1 MEQMLYLECY
11 AGISGDMFVASL
23 LDLGVETDYLLSNL
37 QTLPLEGY
45 KINISRVKKMAL
57 DACDFNVILDI
68 DNHDHDMEYLYEE
81 NHHHEHGHEHE
92 HGHAHEHHTHEE
104 HNETHHHYHHEHR
117 NLSDITAIIDNSQ
130 LTDNAKAIAR
140 KIFQIIAEAE
150 AKAHGTSVENVHF
163 HEVGAVDSIV
173 DIAAAAIC
181 LDKLNITKVACSPL
195 SEGKG
200 FVNCQHGAIPIPV
213 PAVVNIASAH
223 NLKLHFTG
231 EKGEFITP
239 TGAAIIAAI
248 KTDDVLPENFTIEKV
263 GVGAGKRQYDI
274 PNVVRA
280 MIIKY

>member
-1 MEQMLYLECY
+1 MEQALYIECY

-23 LDLGVETDYLLSNL
+23 LDLGVDKDYLLSNL

-68 DNHDHDMEYLYEE
+68 DNHDHDMQYLYEE
-81 NHHHEHGHEHE
+81 NHEHTHEHE
-92 HGHAHEHHTHEE
+92 HSHEHKHKHHEHHIHEAN
-104 HNETHHHYHHEHR
+104 HTHHIHR
-117 NLSDITAIIDNSQ
+117 NLNDVTTIINNSQ
-130 LTDNAKAIAR
+130 ITDNAKSIAN

-150 AKAHGTSVENVHF
+150 AKAHGTSVEQVHF

-173 DIAAAAIC
+173 DITAAAIC
-181 LDKLNITKVACSPL
+181 IDKLNINKVFCSSL

-213 PAVVNIASAH
+213 PAVVNIVSA
-223 NLKLHFTG
+223 NDLKLHFTNT
-231 EKGEFITP
+231 KGELITP

-248 KTDDVLPENFTIEKV
+248 KTDDSMPENFMIEKI
-263 GVGAGKRQYDI
+263 GIGAGKRQYNI
-274 PNVVRA
+274 PNVVRS
-280 MIIKY
+280 MLIKY

>member
-23 LDLGVETDYLLSNL
+23 LDLGMDTEYLLNNL
-37 QTLPLEGY
+37 QTLPLKGY
-45 KINISRVKKMAL
+45 KVEINRAKKMAL

-68 DNHDHDMEYLYEE
+68 DNHDHDMNYLYEE
-81 NHHHEHGHEHE
+81 NHHEHIHDHEHGHS
-92 HGHAHEHHTHEE
+92 HEHHTD
-104 HNETHHHYHHEHR
+104 ETAHIHHHHHEHR
-117 NLSDITAIIDNSQ
+117 NLNDVIAIINNSQ
-130 LTDNAKAIAR
+130 ITDNAKTIAL

-150 AKAHGTSVENVHF
+150 AKAHGTTIDAVHF

-173 DIAAAAIC
+173 DITAAAIC
-181 LDKLNITKVACSPL
+181 LDKLGITKVACSPL

-213 PAVVNIASAH
+213 PAVVNIASSH
-223 NLKLHFTG
+223 NLKFHFTDT
-231 EKGEFITP
+231 KGELITP

-248 KTDDVLPENFTIEKV
+248 KTDDVLPENFIIEKV
-263 GVGAGKRQYDI
+263 GIGAGKRHYDI

>member
-81 NHHHEHGHEHE
+81 NHHHEHEHE

-104 HNETHHHYHHEHR
+104 HNETHHHHHHEHR

-150 AKAHGTSVENVHF
+150 AKAHGTSVEKVHF

-181 LDKLNITKVACSPL
+181 LDKLNITQVACSPL

-231 EKGEFITP
+231 AKGEFITP

>member
-23 LDLGVETDYLLSNL
+23 LDLGMDTEYLLNNL
-37 QTLPLEGY
+37 QTLPLKGY
-45 KINISRVKKMAL
+45 KVKINRVKKMAL

-68 DNHDHDMEYLYEE
+68 DNHDHDMNYLYEE
-81 NHHHEHGHEHE
+81 NHHEHIHDHEHGHS
-92 HGHAHEHHTHEE
+92 HEHHTD
-104 HNETHHHYHHEHR
+104 ETAHIHHHHHEHR
-117 NLSDITAIIDNSQ
+117 NLNDVIAIINNSQ
-130 LTDNAKAIAR
+130 ITDNAKTIAL

-150 AKAHGTSVENVHF
+150 AKAHGTTIDAVHF

-173 DIAAAAIC
+173 DITAAAIC
-181 LDKLNITKVACSPL
+181 LDKLGITKVVCSPL

-213 PAVVNIASAH
+213 PAVVNIASSH
-223 NLKLHFTG
+223 NLKFHFTDT
-231 EKGEFITP
+231 KGELITP

-248 KTDDVLPENFTIEKV
+248 KTDDVLPENFIIEKV
-263 GVGAGKRQYDI
+263 GIGAGKRHYDI

>member
-1 MEQMLYLECY
+1 MEQALYIECY

-23 LDLGVETDYLLSNL
+23 LDLGVDKDYLLNNL

-68 DNHDHDMEYLYEE
+68 DNHDHDMQYLYEE
-81 NHHHEHGHEHE
+81 NHERSHEHKHEHHEHHIHE
-92 HGHAHEHHTHEE
+92 ANHTH
-104 HNETHHHYHHEHR
+104 HIHR
-117 NLSDITAIIDNSQ
+117 NLNDVTTIINNSQ
-130 LTDNAKAIAR
+130 ITDNAKSIAN

-150 AKAHGTSVENVHF
+150 AKAHGTSVEQVHF

-173 DIAAAAIC
+173 DITAAAIC
-181 LDKLNITKVACSPL
+181 IDKLNINKVFCSSL

-213 PAVVNIASAH
+213 PAVVNIVSA
-223 NLKLHFTG
+223 NDLKLHFTNT
-231 EKGEFITP
+231 KGELITP

-248 KTDDVLPENFTIEKV
+248 KTDDSMPENFMIEKI
-263 GVGAGKRQYDI
+263 GIGAGKRQYNI
-274 PNVVRA
+274 PNVVRS
-280 MIIKY
+280 MLIKY